1 MIHSHIRR
9 LTHGSASAIFVLANM
24 KSAQRISRVDRVFR
38 AFSDRT
44 RLRIL
49 HLLGGGEL
57 CVCDLVEVLGVP
69 QPKASRHLAYLRKA
83 GLVVAR
89 RDGLWMHYRLAEP
102 ASEFHRKL
110 IECLHCCF
118 RDVPELARDAAR
130 LGSRRTRCCGPVCG
144 PDGDDGCCG

>member
-1 MIHSHIRR
+1 MK
-9 LTHGSASAIFVLANM
+9 ASIKTTAI
-24 KSAQRISRVDRVFR
+24 QRVDRMFR

-49 HLLGGGEL
+49 HLLSGGEL

-89 RDGLWMHYRLAEP
+89 KEGLWSHYRLAP
-102 ASEFHRKL
+102 VRGPFHAKLLDCLAS
-110 IECLHCCF
+110 CF
-118 RDVPELARDAAR
+118 QDVPELAADARR
-130 LGSRRTRCCGPVCG
+130 LAAKGKSCCN
-144 PDGDDGCCG
+144 